1 MTSARMKRGLRRAA
15 VLAPLVG
22 IVLQL
27 GAGPVTADPAVP
39 THYRSTVTEVVDAE
53 GDPVDLDVE
62 VLGGDTYLV
71 VEVPAGV
78 EVEVPGY
85 DDEPYIR
92 FGSDGEVEVNQRSPA
107 RWLNDARY
115 GSAEVDLPPSADAEA
130 PPDWGL
136 VSRSGT
142 YAWHDHRIHFMS
154 PRLPPQVD
162 SSLDEVQEVW
172 PWEVPLIVDGAEV
185 VIHGELAWVP
195 GPGPVV
201 PVLALIIATAVAVLA
216 ARSVGP
222 DPLIGVAALL
232 TIALGVSSNLGLPP
246 GADRLPAL
254 WVLPAVSIGVLLI
267 GRMLSR
273 GDDLRGAVLRAL
285 SAVPPAG
292 GAVLMIGALVRPIVP
307 GLFSPVTIRTIV
319 IAILALSIA
328 SLIVVVRQIW
338 ASTSLD
344 REEPAVVVD

>member
-1 MTSARMKRGLRRAA
+1 MTRAVVVRAGALTVLVLIGLQTG
-15 VLAPLVG
+15 VG
-22 IVLQL
+22 PAL
-27 GAGPVTADPAVP
+27 ADPAVP
-39 THYRSTVTEVVDAE
+39 THYRSTVTEVVGADGE
-53 GDPVDLDVE
+53 PIDLDVE

-71 VEVPAGV
+71 VEVPGGTELA
-78 EVEVPGY
+78 VPGY
-85 DDEPYIR
+85 DGEPYIR
-92 FGSDGEVEVNQRSPA
+92 FSSDGEVEVNQRSPA

-130 PPDWGL
+130 PPDWEL

-172 PWEVPLIVDGAEV
+172 PWEVPASVDGAEV
-185 VIHGELAWVP
+185 AIHGELAWVP

-201 PVLALIIATAVAVLA
+201 PLLALVFAVAVAVLA

-232 TIALGVSSNLGLPP
+232 TVGLGISSNLGLPP
-246 GADRLPAL
+246 GADRMPAL
-254 WVLPAVSIGVLLI
+254 WVLPVVSIVVLLI
-267 GRMLSR
+267 GRTLSR
-273 GDDLRGAVLRAL
+273 GEDLRGPLLRAL
-285 SAVPPAG
+285 STVPPAG
-292 GAVLMIGALVRPIVP
+292 GAMLMIGGLVRPIIP
-307 GLFSPVTIRTIV
+307 GLFPPLAIRTIV
-319 IAILALSIA
+319 VAILALTIV
-328 SLIVVVRQIW
+328 SLAAVGRQIW

-344 REEPAVVVD
+344 REEPQVAQDD